1 MTPPNSPRTAQDLLV
16 LHALRCGGSSGA
28 ARVAAA
34 TGLDVAE
41 AESELIDLARQ
52 GLVTYVSG
60 VFGAWVLTEEGRAA
74 DARRIAEELDSAGA
88 REAVTAGYERFLV
101 LNPELLDLCT
111 AWQLRPVDGTATV
124 NDHSDPAYD
133 ARVLDRFAALHE
145 RAVPVCADLE
155 AALPRFGRYR
165 ARLTDALER
174 ARGGEVACVADTTDS
189 YHTVWAELHEDL
201 LATLGIP
208 R

>member
-1 MTPPNSPRTAQDLLV
+1 MKLFPLLGALACATAAQADFQAGFARTEINPPLGSNIPGYFSDRRVEGILDDIEANAVALSDGTNAAVLISFDLVEIKGLSTAWRQR
-16 LHALRCGGSSGA
+16 A
-28 ARVAAA
+28 AAA
-34 TGLDVAE
+34 TGLPPE
-41 AESELIDLARQ
+41 AFYFACTHTHT
-52 GLVTYVSG
+52 GGNVG
-60 VFGAWVLTEEGRAA
+60 PAA
-74 DARRIAEELDSAGA
+74 AS
-88 REAVTAGYERFLV
+88 YEISF
-101 LNPELLDLCT
+101 D
-111 AWQLRPVDGTATV
+111 
-124 NDHSDPAYD
+124 SDPAYD

-165 ARLTDALER
+165 VRLTDALER